1 MTTVQLH
8 REFKIALDKADSS
21 AFPELRDVEI
31 DIYLN
36 TAQEKFI
43 KTRYGLNNIYKQ
55 GFEQIQKRTD
65 DLKGLVK
72 TKFVGLNPSNVYS
85 LAGIN
90 KVYEC
95 SLTAMYDDKLLTIPS
110 SDTYMLF
117 IKAMANTCIGT
128 CCDWEPI
135 SLIQQDDMGT
145 ISSDPFN
152 NPSADDPKAFFENGN
167 LFVWVSSDVTV
178 SNAMVTFIKKPVS
191 MNKGT
196 YGGSVVNCELSEHT
210 HREILQLAVQL
221 ALENLGSPRV
231 QSQDGIIVQ
240 RQE

>member
-31 DIYLN
+31 DVYLN

-65 DLKGLVK
+65 DLKGIVK
-72 TKFVGLNPSNVYS
+72 TKFVGLNPSNVYAS
-85 LAGIN
+85 AGIN

-95 SLTAMYDDKLLTIPS
+95 SLGTLYDDKLLTTAS
-110 SDTYMLF
+110 TDVYMF
-117 IKAMANTCIGT
+117 FVKIMANTCIGT
-128 CCDWEPI
+128 CCDWEPV
-135 SLIQQDDMGT
+135 SLVQQDDMST
-145 ISSDPFN
+145 ISGDPFN
-152 NPSADDPKAFFENGN
+152 SPAADDPKGFFENGN
-167 LFVWVSSDVTV
+167 LFLWVSSDVTV
-178 SNAMVTFIKKPVS
+178 SSAMMTFIKKPATI
-191 MNKGT
+191 NKGT
-196 YGGSVVNCELSEHT
+196 YGGAVVNCELSEHT

-231 QSQDGIIVQ
+231 QSQDGIVVQ